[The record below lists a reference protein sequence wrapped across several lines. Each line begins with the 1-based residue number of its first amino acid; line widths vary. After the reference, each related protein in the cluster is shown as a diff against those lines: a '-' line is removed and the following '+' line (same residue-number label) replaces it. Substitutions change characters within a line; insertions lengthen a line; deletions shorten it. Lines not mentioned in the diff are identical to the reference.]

1 MALINLNFFSESLG
15 MQTTAIV
22 VIPQKSTN
30 GEIGITNKNNNN
42 KYKCLYLLHG
52 LSDDQTIWMR
62 RTSIERYAA
71 EYGICVVMPCGAK
84 SFYTDMKMGMNYY
97 TYIAKELPALIE
109 DMLNVSDK
117 REDRFIG
124 GLSMG
129 GYGALKIALK
139 EYARYGAAF
148 GLSSVADINNKGFND
163 VLIPVFGEEIPK
175 SDDLFYLAEEHNSD
189 GIKPR
194 IYMTVGK
201 EDFMYD
207 DNIRLK
213 NHFSKLNYDF
223 KFVETDGAHSW
234 DLWDRTVQ
242 SALKWM
248 LKKE

>member
-109 DMLNVSDK
+109 DMLNVSDLPRK
-117 REDRFIG
+117 RWKHPCG
-124 GLSMG
+124 NMG
-129 GYGALKIALK
+129 WKKIW
-139 EYARYGAAF
+139 
-148 GLSSVADINNKGFND
+148 I
-163 VLIPVFGEEIPK
+163 
-175 SDDLFYLAEEHNSD
+175 
-189 GIKPR
+189 
-194 IYMTVGK
+194 
-201 EDFMYD
+201 
-207 DNIRLK
+207 
-213 NHFSKLNYDF
+213 
-223 KFVETDGAHSW
+223 
-234 DLWDRTVQ
+234 
-242 SALKWM
+242 
-248 LKKE
+248 